1 MKKLMATA
9 IAGLAAATVV
19 LSAQQ
24 TTEQP
29 KQDPKSETKAPP
41 TVAGKWALSVQTQNG
56 TTDAGLDLKVDG
68 KKVTGTIASSQ
79 GETTLAGEFA
89 DGKLTFSIAYQGNN
103 GEVQLTFTGTLKAD
117 GTLAGTIASPGGELA
132 WTATRPK

>member
-1 MKKLMATA
+1 MKKLMIMAV
-9 IAGLAAATVV
+9 AGLAAATAVI
-19 LSAQQ
+19 SAQQ

-29 KQDPKSETKAPP
+29 KQDPKSETKLAP
-41 TVAGKWALSVQTQNG
+41 TVAGKWALSVHTQNG
-56 TTDAGLDLKVDG
+56 STDAGLDLKVEG

-103 GEVQLTFTGTLKAD
+103 GQIQLTFTGALKAD
-117 GTLAGTIASPGGELA
+117 GTLAGTIASQSGELT